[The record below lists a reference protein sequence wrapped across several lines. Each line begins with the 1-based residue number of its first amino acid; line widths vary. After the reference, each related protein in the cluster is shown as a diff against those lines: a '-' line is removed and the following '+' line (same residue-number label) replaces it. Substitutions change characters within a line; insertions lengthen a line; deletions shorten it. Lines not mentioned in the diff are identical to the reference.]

1 MDESQSSTTVW
12 RERVQ
17 LTQTVKDGWRV
28 SEVTVECTYSD
39 DENQPGQRDKQR
51 QLINAIESGQQV
63 ADRQNKIRNASIT
76 H

>member
-1 MDESQSSTTVW
+1 MPDHPSATIW

-28 SEVTVECTYSD
+28 GEVTVECTYS
-39 DENQPGQRDKQR
+39 EGESQPSERDKQR
-51 QLINAIESGQQV
+51 HLINAIDSGQQV